1 DVEEAM
7 KSGLNIRPAGASD
20 GGVAGSSEGG
30 TRRQLWGT
38 NPLPGAL
45 QDSEGPLGH
54 GLAGGRKPV
63 AQWTVPEVC
72 AWLSNRALGAQGPLV
87 QAARSHAISGRALLR
102 LTEGTLQRMGV
113 APGSQRRQLL
123 QEVLQLRVQ
132 QEVQEL
138 LDIADGEGVPLQ
150 GVGGSPCRGWGSR
163 PQHSQERLPLQEME
177 V

>member
-1 DVEEAM
+1 MESWAHNGTEAQ
-7 KSGLNIRPAGASD
+7 P
-20 GGVAGSSEGG
+20 VGSPFTE
-30 TRRQLWGT
+30 T
-38 NPLPGAL
+38 
-45 QDSEGPLGH
+45 DSEGPLGH

-63 AQWTVPEVC
+63 AQWTVSEVC
-72 AWLSNRALGAQGPLV
+72 AWLSSRALGARGPLV

-138 LDIADGEGVPLQ
+138 LDIADE
-150 GVGGSPCRGWGSR
+150 
-163 PQHSQERLPLQEME
+163 
-177 V
+177 

>member
-30 TRRQLWGT
+30 TRRQLWGRK
-38 NPLPGAL
+38 
-45 QDSEGPLGH
+45 GPLGH

-63 AQWTVPEVC
+63 AQWMVPEVC
-72 AWLSNRALGAQGPLV
+72 AWLSSRALGAQGPLV